1 MARKKKGWKDD
12 ELTPK
17 TQEEIDNEVAEIKS
31 VMGITDAEAEQ
42 FATKEPKTV
51 FDLLELDREADEAE
65 LKKQIEAAPETE
77 AETKLPE
84 KYKAVFDRLTPGMAI
99 FENIDNDKEWVQ
111 KNMVNAKQVIE
122 GIYQF
127 NGYRNGSKPKNWRL
141 IKKK

>member
-1 MARKKKGWKDD
+1 MAKKKNGWDD
-12 ELTPK
+12 SGVTPK
-17 TQEEIDNEVAEIKS
+17 TQEQIDNEVDELIE
-31 VMGITDAEAEQ
+31 VMGITDAEIKSFGEKFPDVLADQ
-42 FATKEPKTV
+42 EP
-51 FDLLELDREADEAE
+51 D
-65 LKKQIEAAPETE
+65 KQIEAAPESE

-84 KYKAVFDRLTPGMAI
+84 KYKTVFDRLTPGMAI

>member
-1 MARKKKGWKDD
+1 
-12 ELTPK
+12 
-17 TQEEIDNEVAEIKS
+17 
-31 VMGITDAEAEQ
+31 MGITDAEAEQ

-141 IKKK
+141 IKKSN